1 MKTQECM
8 LLLSLGL
15 NIWILGTIYY
25 AYAGHHVL
33 DTTPARYWVSFAIS
47 PIFSAAFC
55 ILILRWRHIAPS
67 NWAVAMLLLAI
78 PGMVGEAVVLS
89 NLGTFMPRIQETS
102 DGRYG
107 AFSSPPT
114 PSFSE
119 SPNSPRFAPHVRREQ
134 RVKHWKPRHKVS
146 SWRWASRSP
155 YSGQVVGN
163 PYLTG
168 LWKGA
173 SPGQGAIYL
182 GLNSISRA

>member
-1 MKTQECM
+1 MKIQECM

-15 NIWILGTIYY
+15 IIWILGTIYY

-119 SPNSPRFAPHVRREQ
+119 SPNSPRFAPHVRRGQ